1 MKKAI
6 LGVLI
11 LIIFLSGCINN
22 PGKEI
27 VDIESTSPDSSN
39 YIDNL
44 KTISPENTATDP
56 LRHETSLGII
66 YPAFLDG
73 KYYNLVNWQEYI
85 QNKFGISIELSYK
98 TISPS
103 ELHNLDLGS
112 NILYLSYADN
122 MVYQFNT
129 QIFNYVVMDSFYDL
143 TPYYNRY
150 NWDENIDPQH
160 ISKLIGNEGISAV
173 PAYDKKYVVPRYY
186 NSELLSKIGMSV
198 PRTTAEFH
206 EFLRAARAYNNDRA
220 DYYPMFTTN
229 LHLSVSTSDI
239 FRAFNVF
246 LNSEFNSSI
255 AYNPTTETI
264 EDGVFSPDMETGLQ
278 YIRMLQNERL
288 FGIASLGKQQEKD
301 GITENKFLTDFSS
314 IDKVFAT
321 EYGAIYDSRYDF
333 FILDSAAE
341 VGYDYIEGYFLEGTN
356 TKNVCEVRQNISFYL
371 FPKSIEN
378 IDGVIEL
385 FDMVFSKTEYYY
397 DVKYGIEDR
406 DYYIDE
412 STGQVLAITPSK
424 GSFVGL
430 HTINGQIAEEYNVKG
445 RNSIDDISSGN
456 MFIKNIFTQVF
467 AYADDREDLSDY
479 MNTYSL
485 DSIFNDNLIPLEAIN
500 EYKTIFI
507 KSGGVG
513 LIMNLNSNLGK
524 TSGYD
529 YSSP

>member
-1 MKKAI
+1 
-6 LGVLI
+6 
-11 LIIFLSGCINN
+11 
-22 PGKEI
+22 
-27 VDIESTSPDSSN
+27 
-39 YIDNL
+39 
-44 KTISPENTATDP
+44 
-56 LRHETSLGII
+56 
-66 YPAFLDG
+66 
-73 KYYNLVNWQEYI
+73 
-85 QNKFGISIELSYK
+85 
-98 TISPS
+98 
-103 ELHNLDLGS
+103 
-112 NILYLSYADN
+112 
-122 MVYQFNT
+122 
-129 QIFNYVVMDSFYDL
+129 
-143 TPYYNRY
+143 
-150 NWDENIDPQH
+150 
-160 ISKLIGNEGISAV
+160 
-173 PAYDKKYVVPRYY
+173 
-186 NSELLSKIGMSV
+186 
-198 PRTTAEFH
+198 
-206 EFLRAARAYNNDRA
+206 
-220 DYYPMFTTN
+220 MFTTN

-278 YIRMLQNERL
+278 YIRMLQYERL

-314 IDKVFAT
+314 IDKLFAT

-333 FILDSAAE
+333 FILDSGAE
-341 VGYDYIEGYFLEGTN
+341 IGYDYIEGYFLEGTN

-406 DYYIDE
+406 DYHIDE

-430 HTINGQIAEEYNVKG
+430 HTINEQIAEEYNDKG
-445 RNSIDDISSGN
+445 RNAIDDINSGN

-467 AYADDREDLSDY
+467 AYADDREDLSNY

-500 EYKTIFI
+500 EYKNNFI